1 MGDVM
6 VESNLQ
12 RFLDAQRGD
21 YELALSEIKG
31 GRKYSHWMWYIFPQI
46 AGLGHSSTAQYYAI
60 ADLAEA
66 KAYLSHPLLGSRL
79 KEISKALLGLDETDP
94 VNILGGIDAIKLRS
108 CMTLFHL
115 AVPEEKIFM
124 DILAKFYNGTL
135 DELTV
140 DLAKK

>member
-1 MGDVM
+1 MNQ
-6 VESNLQ
+6 SNLE
-12 RFLDAQRGD
+12 RFVNAQKGD
-21 YELALSEIKG
+21 YELALSEIRG

-66 KAYLSHPLLGSRL
+66 KKYLSHPLLGARL
-79 KEISKALLGLDETDP
+79 KKISQALLELEETDP
-94 VNILGGIDAIKLRS
+94 VSILGGIDAMKLRS

-115 AVPEEKIFM
+115 AAPDEMVFM
-124 DILAKFYNGTL
+124 DVLEKFYNGSL

-140 DLAKK
+140 ELSQK